1 MMSKSINIPTD
12 FSRFPAGRFI
22 SDGSFSGEKFRRD
35 LLVPALR
42 TADFVEVHFDGTL
55 GYGSSFLEEAFG
67 GLIRDGFA
75 SHDLAKKLKIF
86 SNDDTLIAEVREY
99 LGISLH

>member
-1 MMSKSINIPTD
+1 MMSKSINISSD

-22 SDGSFSGEKFRRD
+22 SDGRFSGERFRQEY
-35 LLVPALR
+35 LAPALR
-42 TADFVEVHFDGTL
+42 SADVVEVHLDGTL

-67 GLIRDGFA
+67 GLLRDGF
-75 SHDLAKKLKIF
+75 SSDELVKRLKIV
-86 SNDDTLIAEVREY
+86 SNDDTLVAEVRQY